1 MYAFGAWRPD
11 AAAANSGYA
20 KVADGVVPKI
30 VGQQIG
36 YAPMARLVTASGAEA
51 LGGPPRGVHSAQKND
66 NSWLTFAATETTI
79 EVVDSTYQW
88 TDVET
93 GRSLAADADVS
104 FSAFGAYLL
113 NTDVTNGFKA
123 YNFEVPA
130 GNNAV
135 SGAPAAA
142 SVFICNNVVFALGVS
157 TNPRRFQ
164 SSGIGDHT
172 AWSSK
177 GADGKTFEDG
187 ETLIG
192 SRDLK
197 NGAAIMAQERALRLV
212 QFGTGQGLYSI
223 TKIADGRGCVADRT
237 LVGLDGIAFWWDTN
251 GPWKY
256 ELGGRP
262 IPIGKGKINEWAL
275 TNIGAGNYKNL
286 QGIADPE
293 RNLVFWRIDD
303 SRTLVYDVT
312 LDEFTTVPLA
322 SSALLRLATP
332 GVTID
337 NLGGT
342 IDEMS
347 GTIDNRLLA
356 GGALL
361 LGALD
366 MEGKFATFTGESMPA
381 TIEGA
386 LRNSPITGIVGRA
399 TPIDDAPDGTLQ
411 IGVTDSIDTAIQWK
425 PGAAKTSSGRT
436 ALRARGMNMAF
447 RRNVTA
453 GANWTYILG
462 VDHILP
468 SGGGPR

>member
-1 MYAFGAWRPD
+1 MYGFGPWRPD
-11 AAAANSGYA
+11 SAVANSGFA
-20 KVADGVVPKI
+20 RVADGVLPMKA
-30 VGQQIG
+30 GNGLG
-36 YAPMARLVTASGAEA
+36 YGPMAKLVTATGAEA
-51 LGGPPRGVHSAQKND
+51 LGAAPRGVVSVQKID
-66 NSWLTFAATETTI
+66 NSWLTFAATATTI

-93 GRSLAADADVS
+93 GRTVTADADVS
-104 FSAFGAYLL
+104 FAPFGAYLL
-113 NTDVTNGFKA
+113 NTDTTSGFKA

-142 SVFICNNVVFALGVS
+142 AVFTCNNVVFVLGVS

-187 ETLIG
+187 GALIG
-192 SRDLK
+192 GRDLK
-197 NGAAIMAQERALRLV
+197 NGAAIMCQERALRLV

-237 LVGLDGIAFWWDTN
+237 LVGLDGIALWWDTN

-262 IPIGKGKINEWAL
+262 VPIGKGKINDWAVS
-275 TNIGAGNYKNL
+275 NIGSGNFRNL

-303 SRTLVYDVT
+303 TRTLVYDVS
-312 LDEFTTVPLA
+312 LDEFTTLPIA
-322 SSALLRLATP
+322 SGALLRLATP
-332 GVTID
+332 GTTID
-337 NLGGT
+337 NLSGT
-342 IDEMS
+342 ID
-347 GTIDNRLLA
+347 GLGGAIDNRLLA
-356 GGALL
+356 GGSLL

-366 MEGKFATFTGESMPA
+366 SDGKFATFTGSSMAA
-381 TIEGA
+381 TVEGS
-386 LRNSPITGIVGRA
+386 LRNNPISGIVGWA
-399 TPIDDAPDGTLQ
+399 TPMDDANAGTLQ
-411 IGVTDSIDTAIQWK
+411 IGVTDRIDAALSWK
-425 PGAAKTSSGRT
+425 SGEAKTASGRT
-436 ALRARGMNMAF
+436 PLRARGLNMAF
-447 RRNVTA
+447 RRNVPA
-453 GANWTYILG
+453 DADWTHIVG
-462 VDHILP
+462 VDHIRN
-468 SGGGPR
+468 SQGGPR